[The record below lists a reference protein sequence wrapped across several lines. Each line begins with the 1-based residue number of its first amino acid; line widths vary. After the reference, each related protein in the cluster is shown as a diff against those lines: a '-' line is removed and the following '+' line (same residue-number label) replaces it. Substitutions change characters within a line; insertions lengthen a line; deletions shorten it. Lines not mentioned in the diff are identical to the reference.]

1 MSSCPYC
8 ESTRSLLI
16 GQVYCSRH
24 ATADMHRMG
33 NGTLYIRSR
42 RLEETADHVSR
53 LSIRLMLNGRQWYKV
68 GGADRTVHPDNFL
81 VIDQGQHYRTA
92 FESEAGAEMLMV
104 GFRPGLAAE
113 VRRNL
118 MTPTEQLMDDPTP
131 TDVPI
136 AFFEQTYP
144 MDPEVRSLFA
154 RLHGLVRADPTVRQ
168 EVDVDLIHDRLMER
182 LVMLQFGLLERTEQ
196 LSAMKRSTRIELW
209 RRLNVARD
217 LAESCPD
224 RPLTVPDLANAAC
237 LSEHHFKRSF
247 RAAFGI
253 PPHAFLRQ
261 VRMQRAHVLL
271 AQGRHLVT
279 EVAAAVGYFD
289 PSAFGRSYRRHFGR
303 SPSEDLCDRVI
314 GHGNT
319 LPGPSLELARSA

>member
-1 MSSCPYC
+1 MSNCPYC

-24 ATADMHRMG
+24 ATADMHRLG

-68 GGADRTVHPDNFL
+68 GNADRTVHPDNFL
-81 VIDQGQHYRTA
+81 VIDQGQHYRTE
-92 FESEAGAEMLMV
+92 FESDRGAEMLMV

-118 MTPTEQLMDDPTP
+118 TVPTEALVDDPNP
-131 TDVPI
+131 PVAPI

-144 MDPEVRSLFA
+144 MDPEVHSLFA
-154 RLHGLVRADPTVRQ
+154 QLHVLVKADPMARQ
-168 EVDVDLIHDRLMER
+168 EVDVDPIHDRLMER
-182 LVMLQFGLLERTEQ
+182 LVMLQFGLLERSEQ
-196 LSAMKRSTRIELW
+196 LNVMKRSTRIELW
-209 RRLNVARD
+209 RRLNIARD
-217 LAESCPD
+217 LAASCPD
-224 RPLTVPDLANAAC
+224 RPLTVPDLAKAAC
-237 LSEHHFKRSF
+237 LSEHHFKRLF

-261 VRMQRAHVLL
+261 VRMRRAQELL
-271 AQGRHLVT
+271 AEGRHMVS
-279 EVAAAVGYFD
+279 EVAAAVGYVD
-289 PSAFGRSYRRHFGR
+289 LSAFGRSYRRHFGHN
-303 SPSEDLCDRVI
+303 PSEDRCDPFM
-314 GHGNT
+314 GHATTSQGRT
-319 LPGPSLELARSA
+319 LELARSA